1 MNDLPGQPRNPI
13 FDQPAEPPH
22 EKPLHMMSLRQFKL
36 FLLTA
41 AIGTSAWFTWSA
53 LFRSEGTRSA
63 KAKLDQSDVF
73 DEALNSEP
81 PRIFAGGTVEGAQR
95 EIPLRFEVAGRLKE
109 LHVRAGDVVE
119 KGSVLAELDAELWE
133 LKFAESGTLLK
144 LARAERDR
152 LVRAGNS
159 AVRKED
165 LTIADAKVALAEGTV
180 RRERLMLDKTLL
192 RAPTDGIVLRVQAEP
207 GEMVGPEDNRDLFT
221 LVNRSSTRVRA
232 CVEELDAMNVAVGQK
247 TVVIADGRPD
257 KQYAGVVHSCS
268 PFVSPKVQRHLK
280 PGEMVDVRVREVMI
294 ELADGSDLLI
304 GLPVEVFIEPSQIE
318 KGHAEVESAKSPR
331 SISPAHR
338 SPLRSTPQQESPRI
352 GQKVRRLPSRFDS
365 IESELPSGT
374 GQPAVQRASDVGE
387 WRESPSRE

>member
-1 MNDLPGQPRNPI
+1 MNDSPAQPLGPI
-13 FDQPAEPPH
+13 FDQQDEPPD
-22 EKPLHMMSLRQFKL
+22 EKPSQMMSLRQLKFL
-36 FLLTA
+36 FFAA
-41 AIGTSAWFTWSA
+41 AIGATAWYAWSV
-53 LFRSEGTRSA
+53 LFRSEGARSA
-63 KAKLDQSDVF
+63 KAKSDEF
-73 DEALNSEP
+73 EGIDLALVSEP
-81 PRIFAGGTVEGAQR
+81 SRIFAGGTVEGAQR

-109 LHVRAGDVVE
+109 LHVRAGDFVE

-133 LKFAESGTLLK
+133 LKFAEAGTLLK

-152 LVRAGNS
+152 LVRGGNS

-257 KQYAGVVHSCS
+257 RQYAGIVHSCS

-294 ELADGSDLLI
+294 VLADGSDLLI
-304 GLPVEVFIEPSQIE
+304 GLPVEVFIEP
-318 KGHAEVESAKSPR
+318 GDAEVEGAKGPHSIGRGRPSPLRPTPQPESPR
-331 SISPAHR
+331 MGQKTHR
-338 SPLRSTPQQESPRI
+338 SP
-352 GQKVRRLPSRFDS
+352 GRFDS
-365 IESELPSGT
+365 IASELPT
-374 GQPAVQRASDVGE
+374 GSQQPAVQRASDVGE
-387 WRESPSRE
+387 WREPPSRE